1 MKSQI
6 ETGPAGIETAE
17 LRNDGT
23 RVRIERL
30 SAAYDRREVL
40 NGVTLTIEPGELVT
54 LLGPSGCGKTTLLRV
69 VAGLLSPTTGEIF
82 FNEKRMTAI
91 PAERRRAAMVFQ
103 KPHLFPFLNVAENV
117 AFGLK
122 MRRLPKSEVD
132 ERVSGALQ
140 LVQLGGYGRRNPREL
155 SGGQEQRVALAR
167 ALVTEPD
174 LLLLDEPFS
183 ALDENL
189 RADIRRLVRELQQRL
204 RITTLFVTH
213 DQTEASL
220 MADRIALLLDGRLL
234 QVDRPRRFYEAPVSP
249 EVARFFGWQILARE
263 GETIAIRP
271 ERIRLSQPRQ
281 GPNNEAKE
289 AIATGWTGLLVAI
302 DDLGPRIRY
311 TVQLDDGTRI
321 ETEED
326 LPANTLTATGLTPGT
341 RVTLDF
347 PPEALCRFP
356 SADRL

>member
-6 ETGPAGIETAE
+6 GIEPAE
-17 LRNDGT
+17 IRSEGT
-23 RVRIERL
+23 RVRIDHL

-69 VAGLLSPTTGEIF
+69 VAGLLSATTGEIF
-82 FNEKRMTAI
+82 FNEERMTAI

-103 KPHLFPFLNVAENV
+103 KPHLFPFLSVAENV

-132 ERVSGALQ
+132 ERVNGALQ
-140 LVQLGGYGRRNPREL
+140 LVQLSGYGRRNPREL

-167 ALVTEPD
+167 ALVIEPD

-249 EVARFFGWQILARE
+249 EVARFFGWQLLVRE
-263 GETIAIRP
+263 GETLAIRP
-271 ERIRLSQPRQ
+271 ERIRLRQ
-281 GPNNEAKE
+281 SRQVPPKE
-289 AIATGWTGLLVAI
+289 VKEVKAGGWTGLLVAI

-321 ETEED
+321 ESEDD
-326 LPANTLTATGLTPGT
+326 LPANTLTATGLTTGT

-347 PPEALCRFP
+347 PPDALYCFR